1 VSRVWVAGPD
11 EAEAAAGLV
20 REFRDWYARRQ
31 PSDDSVKASVARLL
45 TDPNTDF
52 LLGAPAEDEA
62 PAGVCALRYRHS
74 IWTGAD
80 DCWLEDLFVRADA
93 QGQGLGR
100 ALVEAALERAR
111 ARGCGRVE
119 LDVDEDNAAARALYR
134 GLGFDEHAKTGP
146 PERTLFIAKYL

>member
-1 VSRVWVAGPD
+1 VAAVWVAGPD
-11 EAEAAAGLV
+11 EAEAVAGLI
-20 REFRDWYARRQ
+20 RGFRDWYSRRR
-31 PSDDSVKASVARLL
+31 PSDESVQASVERLL
-45 TDPNTDF
+45 ADPNTDF
-52 LLGAPAEDEA
+52 LLAAAGEGEA

-74 IWTGAD
+74 IWMGAD

-93 QGQGLGR
+93 QSRGLGR
-100 ALVEAALERAR
+100 ELVEAALERAR

-134 GLGFDEHAKTGP
+134 RLGFDEHAKTGP